1 MFGFSSD
8 NSSHSIDLN
17 LSVVLCLL
25 EHFKQIICAYC
36 AEVEASKWDFANQCV
51 ASLQP
56 LLHILSMHLTLVS
69 SHNLNYRKLA
79 ESMLRPRK
87 THASSE

>member
-17 LSVVLCLL
+17 EVLCLL
-25 EHFKQIICAYC
+25 EHFKQIICARC
-36 AEVEASKWDFANQCV
+36 AKVEASKWDFANQCV

-56 LLHILSMHLTLVS
+56 LLYILSMHLTLAS
-69 SHNLNYRKLA
+69 LHNLNYRKLA